1 MGRIFRVSPALYSTI
16 QIEQV
21 ALLFEC
27 AAVGDSSIAADV
39 VDDVAAAADGSGDN
53 GDTALFVL
61 GDKCG
66 GDDNTCLAA
75 DECSL
80 VSK

>member
-1 MGRIFRVSPALYSTI
+1 MH
-16 QIEQV
+16 IEQV
-21 ALLFEC
+21 ALLLEC
-27 AAVGDSSIAADV
+27 DAAVGDSSIAADV
-39 VDDVAAAADGSGDN
+39 VDDVAAASDAAGDN
-53 GDTALFVL
+53 GDTALFVVR
-61 GDKCG
+61 DKCG

>member
-27 AAVGDSSIAADV
+27 AAGGDSSIA
-39 VDDVAAAADGSGDN
+39 VAAGDAAADN
-53 GDTALFVL
+53 GDTALFDLVES
-61 GDKCG
+61 G
-66 GDDNTCLAA
+66 GDDNT
-75 DECSL
+75 S
-80 VSK
+80 

>member
-1 MGRIFRVSPALYSTI
+1 MSPALYSTI
-16 QIEQV
+16 HIEQV

-27 AAVGDSSIAADV
+27 DAVGDSSIAADDV
-39 VDDVAAAADGSGDN
+39 VVAADN
-53 GDTALFVL
+53 SDTALFVL

-66 GDDNTCLAA
+66 GDDNTCSAA

>member
-1 MGRIFRVSPALYSTI
+1 MSPALYSTI

-39 VDDVAAAADGSGDN
+39 VDDVAAASDAAGDN
-53 GDTALFVL
+53 VDTALFVVR
-61 GDKCG
+61 DKCG
-66 GDDNTCLAA
+66 GDDNT
-75 DECSL
+75 S
-80 VSK
+80 

>member
-21 ALLFEC
+21 ALLLEC
-27 AAVGDSSIAADV
+27 AAEGDSSIVVDV
-39 VDDVAAAADGSGDN
+39 VDDVAAASDAAGDN
-53 GDTALFVL
+53 GDTALFVVR
-61 GDKCG
+61 DKCG